1 MLMSR
6 NLDLRSH
13 SVIHSFIH
21 SFIYLFIYLFIY
33 SFIHSFISPFIHS
46 FIHSSIHSFIHSS
59 SHSSI
64 HSYIHSF
71 IQPFIHA
78 FILESYLS
86 HRQEASTLRRS
97 QPSHLTTKKDFT
109 EMLNLEGWAIRI
121 VRSFYQFLS
130 RLVLDEHSHSTVQLM
145 LLNLQYTE
153 VQYYHWASIATN
165 ITLQKSR
172 SCSPVMSPMI
182 ARCR

>member
-33 SFIHSFISPFIHS
+33 SFIHSFIQPFIHS
-46 FIHSSIHSFIHSS
+46 FL
-59 SHSSI
+59 
-64 HSYIHSF
+64 
-71 IQPFIHA
+71 
-78 FILESYLS
+78 LESYLS

-153 VQYYHWASIATN
+153 VQYYH
-165 ITLQKSR
+165 
-172 SCSPVMSPMI
+172 
-182 ARCR
+182 